1 MKNLLKKTS
10 TTPLID
16 AKSKTKRFLTLLELM
31 LVISIIASL
40 MGLLGV
46 GIKHLIEQQRFYSAA
61 SSVSDKIST
70 AQNLM
75 MVMKS
80 DFTLKFSALSNH
92 SYRVEI
98 DSKTPITLQTKRL
111 LEKHKII
118 NGIAHL
124 HFISKNGEEQNGTLE
139 LFFSTLERSAP
150 FGQLTLTSSTGEKKT
165 IDLPIPFFPLQE
177 FASLLDSETYFPIQ
191 VREQWSSNKK

>member
-1 MKNLLKKTS
+1 MKSFFKKI
-10 TTPLID
+10 PIIPRID
-16 AKSKTKRFLTLLELM
+16 VSNRRFLTLLELL

-40 MGLLGV
+40 MGLLGIGV
-46 GIKHLIEQQRFYSAA
+46 KHLIEQQRFYSAV

-75 MVMKS
+75 IVMKS
-80 DFTLKFSALSNH
+80 DFTLKFSPLSNH
-92 SYRVEI
+92 SYRTEI
-98 DSKTPITLQTKRL
+98 DSNTPLTLQTKRL
-111 LEKHKII
+111 LEKHKTI

-124 HFISKNGEEQNGTLE
+124 HFISKNGGEQNGTIE

-150 FGQLTLTSSTGEKKT
+150 VGKLILTSVSGEKKS
-165 IDLPIPFFPLQE
+165 IALPVPFFPLQE
-177 FASLLDSETYFPIQ
+177 FVSSLDSETYFPIE